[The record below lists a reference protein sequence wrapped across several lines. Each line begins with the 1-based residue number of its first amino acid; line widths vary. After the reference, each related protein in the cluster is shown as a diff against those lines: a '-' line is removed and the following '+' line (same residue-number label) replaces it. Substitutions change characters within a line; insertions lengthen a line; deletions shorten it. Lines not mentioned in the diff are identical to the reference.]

1 MILHFGECGSYNLSQ
16 DNCEPAMNVNNM
28 KGELNIYIFI
38 PLFMFQMENIDI
50 LTQTFS

>member
-1 MILHFGECGSYNLSQ
+1 
-16 DNCEPAMNVNNM
+16 M